1 MSAKISPQN
10 RLRDDI
16 TQSNGLQ
23 LALTSLFSKL
33 AMEYHTLDYQTNGT
47 HLWIILKE
55 IPPLIYYLP
64 WQRVLLSHDPGGA
77 AYRDLNTSSSF

>member
-23 LALTSLFSKL
+23 LALTSLVSKNI
-33 AMEYHTLDYQTNGT
+33 TNRT

-55 IPPLIYYLP
+55 IPPFPFKIQP
-64 WQRVLLSHDPGGA
+64 DHGKREPPHTDPPS
-77 AYRDLNTSSSF
+77 RPTVT